1 MIEMAVPI
9 WEAKRTDESR
19 MVEDVLRRLG
29 GFAQADAYRYN
40 PASIRV
46 RVIDPRFESMT
57 IGQRDDMI
65 EPCLK
70 QLPDR
75 TYGDIITLFAFSP
88 SEMART
94 PKTLRE
100 WLLNVEFEEPSPSML

>member
-1 MIEMAVPI
+1 MTLTSLLP

-19 MVEDVLRRLG
+19 LVEDVLRRVG
-29 GFAQADAYRYN
+29 GFEQADAYRYN

-46 RVIDPRFESMT
+46 RVIDPRFEGMT
-57 IGQRDDMI
+57 IGQRDDVI
-65 EPCLK
+65 EPSLK

-88 SEMART
+88 SDT
-94 PKTLRE
+94 LPKK
-100 WLLNVEFEEPSPSML
+100 